1 MPTFGLPIKLS
12 GNSDG
17 SRWPVESA
25 LCGLHVLHTVNSEDN
40 ILGRT
45 LSKPSRASKMC
56 FGTSTLGTSLIGADC
71 TENACKRLVKTELP
85 LDWINSL
92 FTPTLGEELDRPI
105 RGFRERAGD

>member
-1 MPTFGLPIKLS
+1 MPTFGLPIKLR
-12 GNSDG
+12 GYSDG
-17 SRWPVESA
+17 SRWPVESP

-71 TENACKRLVKTELP
+71 TENACKRLVKTELL

-92 FTPTLGEELDRPI
+92 FTPTLGEELDRAI